1 MVLKIPRYASQ
12 EAAKISSSRSL
23 TTGTQTGG
31 AIAEIGNIA
40 LQKASE
46 YGARKNSHDAQ
57 LRRLEIN
64 TNKDLSASMMFG
76 KTSAFENSL
85 ETREDFLTPDNWLQ
99 DYENSSKKWEE
110 SFKKGLD
117 QQTWTQY
124 QPLYFQKYFEGRNA
138 VVKKIN
144 NQKLKNAGHAFNEA
158 NQSYKS
164 SVENATSLRS
174 IEANFELY
182 NELHLKKNAQTNLF
196 SKDKYEEVKEETKKW
211 TNNKYGMLQV
221 TKDLIIKSP
230 NGSQEIDWNNA
241 TSRLKDKNFTILD
254 IDGNELTVDDDLRKS
269 LIKEATD
276 SYTNQESLHKK
287 QKEKK
292 DKITKDGF
300 VNTLIGMTSGDEE
313 SLKDS
318 KNYLSSL
325 EKSNLDPATKLKYKN
340 AYTAT
345 LKNLKEGTAT
355 YDSVQGQQ
363 ALSIVTFLVGTG
375 TMDTE
380 EEREVIWDLMSK
392 NLLEPKTA
400 LSLSDKSISLTKEK
414 NKFKKDLANR
424 ATRMLMK
431 EVGADEGILNLL
443 GNLQNLKS
451 KERTGAL
458 LAALDSGK
466 LTKES
471 YNAMNNMFRLLA
483 TGERKGFTYENMLVN
498 RRSPNYILQDL
509 VDTYKTT
516 VNDENLQMLQTKID
530 GMKGAIKGDK
540 SFYIEPTEYFIN
552 KTASNANLDM
562 PKRIEGEDV
571 YTYIQRASK
580 SIKKTDGLPSVVTGK
595 NIETIDLSDLNITP
609 NF

>member
-12 EAAKISSSRSL
+12 ETAKISSSRSL

-431 EVGADEGILNLL
+431 EVGADENVLNLI